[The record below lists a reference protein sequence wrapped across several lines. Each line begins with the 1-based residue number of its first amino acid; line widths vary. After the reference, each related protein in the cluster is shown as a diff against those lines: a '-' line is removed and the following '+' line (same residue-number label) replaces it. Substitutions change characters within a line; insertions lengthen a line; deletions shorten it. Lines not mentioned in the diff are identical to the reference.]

1 MRRHRRERTGCVW
14 SAFADGLVPLS
25 ALQPGEHAEVAQ
37 VACGR
42 GLLGRMAAL
51 GFTPGAQVTVVQ
63 NFGHGPLIALV
74 REARIALGRGEASR
88 IYVRRG
94 AA

>member
-1 MRRHRRERTGCVW
+1 MRKHWRERTGCAW
-14 SAFADGLVPLS
+14 PALKDGLVPLS
-25 ALQPGEHAEVAQ
+25 TLQPGEHAEVAQ

-51 GFTPGAQVTVVQ
+51 GFTPGAQVTVLH
-63 NFGHGPLIALV
+63 NFGRGPLIARV

-88 IYVRRG
+88 IYVRKG
-94 AA
+94 EV